1 MTPLEFKA
9 RLSACLTREEVERHF
24 HLNFALL
31 KCTPAERVECMTAVD
46 ERCKTIERIEQALER
61 V

>member
-9 RLSACLTREEVERHF
+9 RLSACHTREDIELFF
-24 HLNFALL
+24 HLRFPDL
-31 KCTPAERVECMTAVD
+31 KCTPAERVECMSAVD